1 MAIKHHVIKEYRV
14 SAADQPYQSRTAGG
28 TIVAGAP
35 LVLSAG
41 LAVEATDD
49 DAGAAGPIIGFAE
62 HAAVS
67 GETVRFVPALP
78 GRLFI
83 GSLTDVAAS
92 VASDGGTKALAV
104 TDISATP
111 RELHKDDTTSRWV
124 VGATG
129 GGNACV
135 IVRELIDPV
144 GATTNDAVN
153 MSTPNSGKAL
163 VSFEIQNADTIQA

>member
-1 MAIKHHVIKEYRV
+1 MAIKHHTIKRFKP
-14 SAADQPYQSRTAGG
+14 SGADQPTKTYTAGG

-35 LVLSAG
+35 CVLSSG

-62 HAAVS
+62 HTAVVT
-67 GETVRFVPALP
+67 EDVRVVPCEGPAE
-78 GRLFI
+78 FI

-92 VASDGGTKALAV
+92 VASDGGTKALAA
-104 TDISATP
+104 TDVSATP
-111 RELHKDDTTSRWV
+111 RELHKDDTTLKWV

-129 GGNACV
+129 GANASAV
-135 IVRELIDPV
+135 VVGLIDPV

-163 VSFEIQNADTIQA
+163 VRFIIQNADTISA